1 MPRRTL
7 HHRES
12 SGVAWGGWSMDLRQ
26 GRSATHL
33 RWSSAALRSSELPV
47 WSRLRTIWRFP
58 DQGGSETVCEM
69 VRKRDQT
76 GQFRRT
82 KGGERPAQVI
92 CRPFEPIL
100 AEIHQPTTPRDPRTL
115 AMVQC
120 ATRHFEQKP
129 AEEGGQPVAFPTQ
142 FFIEVQIGSNR
153 WDFCTFV
160 QIDAIQIV
168 SGVSLSFVVYLSSVV

>member
-12 SGVAWGGWSMDLRQ
+12 SGVAWGGWLIDLRQ
-26 GRSATHL
+26 DWLERSANHL
-33 RWSSAALRSSELPV
+33 RWSFAALCSSELPV

-58 DQGGSETVCEM
+58 DQGGSDDGL
-69 VRKRDQT
+69 RDGPKT
-76 GQFRRT
+76 RPDGQFRRT

-100 AEIHQPTTPRDPRTL
+100 AEIYQPTAPRDPRTL
-115 AMVQC
+115 ATVQC

-129 AEEGGQPVAFPTQ
+129 AEGGGQTFAFLTQ
-142 FFIEVQIGSNR
+142 FFINVQIGSNR

-160 QIDAIQIV
+160 QIDAIQIDM
-168 SGVSLSFVVYLSSVV
+168 